1 VIFAVGDTISL
12 LSLINIVE
20 GCVRIELFAWR
31 SITVAIVV
39 IPVGAFMTVLG
50 VWVFLVSPPS
60 QNLFGPG
67 FLVVWIALVAGF
79 TIWVAVTP
87 WLRKRS
93 KTRPLIIIDDAGL
106 WLRRVGELMP
116 WSEIQSVEW
125 RVLHEWRVH
134 NPGIN
139 FGGTRDIVVV
149 WKHEQYSLAYHGH
162 AVGAEFLMDRDDK
175 LWGPYSLY
183 KEIKAHWEQDR
194 AGSAA

>member
-1 VIFAVGDTISL
+1 VIFAVGHTISL

-31 SITVAIVV
+31 SATIAIVMV
-39 IPVGAFMTVLG
+39 PVGVFMTALG
-50 VWVFLVSPPS
+50 VWAFLVGPPS
-60 QNLFGPG
+60 QNLFGPA
-67 FLVVWIALVAGF
+67 FLVVWIALVASF
-79 TIWVAVTP
+79 TIWGAATP

-125 RVLHEWRVH
+125 RVH
-134 NPGIN
+134 NPGSN

-149 WKHEQYSLAYHGH
+149 WKHEQYSIAHHGR

-183 KEIKAHWEQDR
+183 KEINARREQDR